1 MLQLNW
7 EYRFLFP
14 MTCIIRSLLTNIN
27 TGDKNMNIT
36 KAKVTKDNTLVATYT
51 DETGTVTIEGK
62 NLVTSDLINAFKAL
76 VPHMAFLCE
85 QKEADGKKFLED
97 MPDNIDSILEVTGY
111 TVGGDGDSRGVT
123 LTGKRFLK
131 SNKVLNLNAPFTKFA
146 DENEDYAF
154 QFELEQAIESCCYE
168 VNEYIFNKKWKVVQQ
183 ELPFEEQAAAD
194 VQADEIP
201 EAQSEIPASPDIEA
215 FQKIMDNSKVTIEV
229 NGKQIKPRRSHRSK
243 TTQLAS

>member
-1 MLQLNW
+1 
-7 EYRFLFP
+7 
-14 MTCIIRSLLTNIN
+14 
-27 TGDKNMNIT
+27 MNIT

-51 DETGTVTIEGK
+51 DETGTVTVEGK
-62 NLVTSDLINAFKAL
+62 NLVTNDLINAFKAL

-146 DENEDYAF
+146 DDNEDYAF
-154 QFELEQAIESCCYE
+154 QFEL
-168 VNEYIFNKKWKVVQQ
+168 
-183 ELPFEEQAAAD
+183 EQAAAD

-201 EAQSEIPASPDIEA
+201 EAQPEIPVSPDIEA

>member
-1 MLQLNW
+1 
-7 EYRFLFP
+7 
-14 MTCIIRSLLTNIN
+14 
-27 TGDKNMNIT
+27 MNIT

-51 DETGTVTIEGK
+51 DETGTVTVEGK
-62 NLVTSDLINAFKAL
+62 NLVTNDLINAFKAL

-85 QKEADGKKFLED
+85 QKEADGKNFLED
-97 MPDNIDSILEVTGY
+97 MPNNIDSILEVTGY

-168 VNEYIFNKKWKVVQQ
+168 VMSISSIKNGRLCSRNFRLRNRQQ
-183 ELPFEEQAAAD
+183 QMFRQTKYRKLKRKLLPIRTLRLF
-194 VQADEIP
+194 
-201 EAQSEIPASPDIEA
+201 
-215 FQKIMDNSKVTIEV
+215 
-229 NGKQIKPRRSHRSK
+229 RR
-243 TTQLAS
+243 